1 MQERIT
7 INMFRLQSLLVILT
21 ITITILNHFST
32 GLYTTVGVLFLVTLA
47 GIGVIKYSN
56 RYYAFAYR
64 LYKTQK
70 KLYKQIVSVFC
81 VVMIILLLYS
91 NGITTLS
98 ISLSLFLFSELIL
111 RILTWNN
118 WNK

>member
-7 INMFRLQSLLVILT
+7 LNMLRLQSLLVILT

-32 GLYTTVGVLFLVTLA
+32 GLYTTLGVLFLVTLA

-56 RYYAFAYR
+56 RYYAFVYR

-70 KLYKQIVSVFC
+70 KLYKQIESIFC

-111 RILTWNN
+111 KLLTWD
-118 WNK
+118 K